1 MLLIKSVCQVLLF
14 SHFCACVWI
23 FLGNFED
30 GWADVM
36 DDTYFN
42 TYITALYFIVTTI
55 TKVGYGDFSGSNPRE
70 YVFLCIV

>member
-1 MLLIKSVCQVLLF
+1 
-14 SHFCACVWI
+14 
-23 FLGNFED
+23 LGNFED